1 EARTLDILG
10 MLALF
15 QNDLERARGLL
26 EASVELARDH
36 RDVWCLVDALGTAG
50 SIYPLLGEFGRARA
64 AGGEALRMARGRG
77 DLQGMRMALLGL
89 APAERPP
96 GNAVAARAAAAG

>member
-1 EARTLDILG
+1 EARTLDLLG
-10 MLALF
+10 MLSLF

-26 EASVELARDH
+26 EASVELARDNG
-36 RDVWCLVDALGTAG
+36 DLWCLVGALGTAG

-77 DLQGMRMALLGL
+77 D
-89 APAERPP
+89 PP
-96 GNAVAARAAAAG
+96 GKGMAPPGAGLGAGRPAARAS